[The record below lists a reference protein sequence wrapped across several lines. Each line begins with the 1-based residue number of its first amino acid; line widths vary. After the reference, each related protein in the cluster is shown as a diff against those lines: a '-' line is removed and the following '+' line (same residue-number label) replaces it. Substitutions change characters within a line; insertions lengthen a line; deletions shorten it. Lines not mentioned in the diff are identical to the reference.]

1 MRHAEFSK
9 AVVPSR
15 INFWKCYLRHFVTH
29 CLRFNLAAMKT
40 FIARFDYVASGRA
53 FILTIQVN
61 LLSSKR
67 VNIYKSK
74 LTVAESHPKGTKDRD
89 EPS

>member
-1 MRHAEFSK
+1 
-9 AVVPSR
+9 
-15 INFWKCYLRHFVTH
+15 
-29 CLRFNLAAMKT
+29 MKT

-74 LTVAESHPKGTKDRD
+74 LTVAESHPKLTKDLD